1 MLRKLLFLTLSALAC
16 LTGGAAEIVVPRLS
30 PQPLVPS
37 DAKLSL
43 NGEWQFTTA
52 LGEKHLP
59 NGSID
64 WKTIQV
70 PGEWV
75 MQGFEVEPGAQTGY
89 ARDFK
94 LPADWQGRRI
104 KLRCN
109 AVYSDCSVFVNA
121 HRVGSHLGGFTP
133 FEFDITDWVKFG
145 EENRIVVAVTSESVA
160 DATSSASRYAVH
172 PLGGITRDIY
182 LMALPE
188 VNLAQFHVSTT
199 FDSTYTNAVLHAEV
213 SVANEVKAA
222 ADGLKLAFT
231 LKDAQGQSVSLSPA
245 VCNVQQVEAGQTAK
259 IDVPMA
265 VARPEKWDPEYPY
278 LYTLVCELRDG
289 DRVVTSSSRRVG
301 FRQIEVRG
309 NQLFVNNHPVKLRG
323 VCRHEVMPLRGR
335 SLEGDIWRQDV
346 ELFRRGNV
354 NYIRTSHYPPD
365 EALLD
370 VCDELGMFVEVE
382 APFCWAHESEV
393 PEKLHDAVLV
403 NQHIEMVNRDR
414 SHPSVLI
421 WSIGNESMKFN
432 EFFKRACEV
441 VHAIDSTR
449 PRNFSQWGPE
459 ADEGMLE
466 VTNHHYPG
474 PGGPDQYR
482 NYARPVVFDEYCHL
496 NAYNRLELAA
506 DPGLRNMWGPL
517 LDAMWNDMYHSQGVL
532 GGAIWVGIDDT
543 FFLPGD
549 KAVGYGTWGVIDG
562 WRREKP
568 EYWGMKKAY
577 SPVKLKLAGNVSAD
591 GTVRIEAENRHLF
604 TNLSECRIE
613 WRAGGGS
620 GTVQAD
626 IEPRGEGVIEI
637 RLPDSLKRCKTLDLR
652 VVGVRGFEVDR
663 YSFHIA
669 PEVELCTAEKP
680 KRMPKIQCS
689 EQPDAFEVEAGGRR
703 FTVDKRNGL
712 LTVERDGQPLLTGD
726 PSLMVLPL
734 NAEGEG
740 IQMTGKDQKFAPYN
754 PVCRNWTAERVV
766 CTPGNDRVE
775 IAVSGRYAEAEGT
788 LTYGI
793 AADGSLTVG
802 YDFTMEQAVSPRQVG
817 LVFDLPARYD
827 QLDWTRRGY
836 WSVYPEDHIGA
847 LSGHARAFDKRLPIS
862 GLAGPSR
869 QPDVAWGLDQTANGS
884 NAFRSTKE
892 NIYRATLTASPDERL
907 TVVSDGS
914 QHFRS
919 WVDGDTV
926 RFLVA
931 DYNNAGSDRF
941 LVSHAQKG
949 YKPLRKGDRIQGSVH
964 LEFDGQ

>member
-1 MLRKLLFLTLSALAC
+1 MGIACFAISMRGTSVSELATNRLTPMGGVTKPIARFTTIITPKWIGSMPMDSTIGSRIGVRIRIAGVVSMTIPTISRNALITRRRTIGFVKCDRIHELIACGTCISVSTLENAIAAALA
-16 LTGGAAEIVVPRLS
+16 R
-30 PQPLVPS
+30 
-37 DAKLSL
+37 
-43 NGEWQFTTA
+43 GE
-52 LGEKHLP
+52 G
-59 NGSID
+59 
-64 WKTIQV
+64 
-70 PGEWV
+70 
-75 MQGFEVEPGAQTGY
+75 
-89 ARDFK
+89 
-94 LPADWQGRRI
+94 
-104 KLRCN
+104 
-109 AVYSDCSVFVNA
+109 
-121 HRVGSHLGGFTP
+121 
-133 FEFDITDWVKFG
+133 
-145 EENRIVVAVTSESVA
+145 
-160 DATSSASRYAVH
+160 
-172 PLGGITRDIY
+172 
-182 LMALPE
+182 
-188 VNLAQFHVSTT
+188 
-199 FDSTYTNAVLHAEV
+199 
-213 SVANEVKAA
+213 
-222 ADGLKLAFT
+222 
-231 LKDAQGQSVSLSPA
+231 
-245 VCNVQQVEAGQTAK
+245 
-259 IDVPMA
+259 
-265 VARPEKWDPEYPY
+265 
-278 LYTLVCELRDG
+278 
-289 DRVVTSSSRRVG
+289 
-301 FRQIEVRG
+301 
-309 NQLFVNNHPVKLRG
+309 
-323 VCRHEVMPLRGR
+323 
-335 SLEGDIWRQDV
+335 
-346 ELFRRGNV
+346 
-354 NYIRTSHYPPD
+354 
-365 EALLD
+365 
-370 VCDELGMFVEVE
+370 
-382 APFCWAHESEV
+382 
-393 PEKLHDAVLV
+393 
-403 NQHIEMVNRDR
+403 
-414 SHPSVLI
+414 
-421 WSIGNESMKFN
+421 
-432 EFFKRACEV
+432 
-441 VHAIDSTR
+441 
-449 PRNFSQWGPE
+449 
-459 ADEGMLE
+459 
-466 VTNHHYPG
+466 
-474 PGGPDQYR
+474 
-482 NYARPVVFDEYCHL
+482 
-496 NAYNRLELAA
+496 LELAA

-549 KAVGYGTWGVIDG
+549 KAIGYGTWGVIDG

-577 SPVKLKLAGNVSAD
+577 SPVKLKLAGNVGAD

-620 GTVQAD
+620 GTVQTD

-680 KRMPKIQCS
+680 KRMPKIQCN
-689 EQPDAFEVEAGGRR
+689 EQPDAFEVETGGRR

-869 QPDVAWGLDQTANGS
+869 QPDVAWGLDQPEIAVMKKNNIVFEKDADPYVSPLYYTDSPRLSGFLSAKNGELLRGTPAVFAKKRGS
-884 NAFRSTKE
+884 GSVIVFADDMNFRSYYFGTSK
-892 NIYRATLTASPDERL
+892 I
-907 TVVSDGS
+907 
-914 QHFRS
+914 FM
-919 WVDGDTV
+919 
-926 RFLVA
+926 
-931 DYNNAGSDRF
+931 NAVFFG
-941 LVSHAQKG
+941 KCM
-949 YKPLRKGDRIQGSVH
+949 
-964 LEFDGQ
+964 